1 MFRKLGKPSIEYMC
15 VCVCV
20 RAYIYI
26 YIYIYTH
33 TNTHILHSLTQLFIK

>member
-1 MFRKLGKPSIEYMC
+1 MC

-26 YIYIYTH
+26 CIYGSIVKIYVHVATI
-33 TNTHILHSLTQLFIK
+33 HIYANM

>member
-1 MFRKLGKPSIEYMC
+1 MTTSVFRKTSASTVQEESWMTP
-15 VCVCV
+15 VAP

-33 TNTHILHSLTQLFIK
+33 THTYI